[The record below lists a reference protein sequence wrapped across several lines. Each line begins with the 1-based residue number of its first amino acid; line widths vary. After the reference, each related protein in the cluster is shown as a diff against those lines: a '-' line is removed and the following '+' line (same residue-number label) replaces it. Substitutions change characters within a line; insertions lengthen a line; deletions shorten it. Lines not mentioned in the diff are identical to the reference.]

1 MINFY
6 VYKHTCPNGKTYIGI
21 TSLELSRRWQNGLGY
36 KRQPYFYN
44 AILKYGWDNIK
55 HEVLF
60 TDLSKE
66 EAEEKEIE
74 LIAKYKSNNKK
85 YGYNIANGGNVI
97 GTMSEETKAKISKA
111 LKGISK
117 EVSPFKGKHHTTATK
132 IKLSDLKKGNK
143 NPMYGKRILEDTKL
157 KMSKSHKNCTLCKAI
172 ICLETG
178 ETFIS
183 ASEVA
188 RIMKLSQGNVS
199 AVARGQRKHT
209 KGYHFKYTNMEV
221 MK

>member
-6 VYKHTCPNGKTYIGI
+6 VYKHTCPNGKVYIGI

-36 KRQPYFYN
+36 RRQPYFYN

-55 HEVLF
+55 HEVLY

-66 EAEEKEIE
+66 EAEEKEIK

-85 YGYNIANGGNVI
+85 YGYNIANGGNVT
-97 GTMSEETKAKISKA
+97 GTVSEETKVKISKA

-117 EVSPFKGKHHTTATK
+117 EVSPFKGKHHSAETK
-132 IKLSDLKKGNK
+132 EKLSDLKKGSK
-143 NPMYGKRILEDTKL
+143 NPMYGKHISKMTRIE
-157 KMSKSHKNCTLCKAI
+157 MSKSHKNCSLCKKI
-172 ICLETG
+172 MCLETG
-178 ETFIS
+178 EIFIS
-183 ASEVA
+183 TSEVA
-188 RIMKLSQGNVS
+188 RRMNLSQGNVS
-199 AVARGQRKHT
+199 AVASGKRKHT
-209 KGYHFKYTNMEV
+209 KGYHFEYTNMEV

>member
-6 VYKHTCPNGKTYIGI
+6 VYKHTCPNGKIYIGI

-36 KRQPYFYN
+36 RRQPYFYN

-55 HEVLF
+55 HEILF
-60 TDLSKE
+60 ENLSKE
-66 EAEEKEIE
+66 EAEQKEIE

-97 GTMSEETKAKISKA
+97 GTVSEETKNKISRA
-111 LKGISK
+111 MKGK
-117 EVSPFKGKHHTTATK
+117 PKKVSPFKGKHHSVETIK
-132 IKLSDLKKGNK
+132 ILSDSKKGNK
-143 NPMYGKRILEDTKL
+143 NPMYGKHISKATRIE
-157 KMSKSHKNCTLCKAI
+157 MSKSHKNCSLCKKI
-172 ICLETG
+172 MCLETG
-178 ETFIS
+178 EIFIS
-183 ASEVA
+183 TSEVA
-188 RIMKLSQGNVS
+188 RIMNLSQGNVS
-199 AVARGQRKHT
+199 AVASGKRKHT